1 VRGVRLKTVL
11 LIVLASAVSMQA
23 MGSLIGEFS
32 AMRPGRSFADG
43 WKLVTLPVVEPTQFE
58 LVDDGD
64 VPVVRAT
71 ATASAASLF
80 RSVTGDGVTSPLLM
94 WRWRVDRVVS
104 QGDVYTK
111 QGDDFAARIYVMFDY
126 PLDRLSWL
134 DQSKLKLA
142 RWLYG
147 DQVPAAALCY
157 VWGNQT
163 PLQVRTDNAYTDRV
177 KMFVLKNAASG
188 VGEWAIERRDVMA
201 DYRAAFG
208 EDPPPISGIAIA
220 ADTDQTGETVTAWFG
235 DISLLDAADEVAN
248 MSGAGSSV
256 R

>member
-1 VRGVRLKTVL
+1 MRGERLKFVVL
-11 LIVLASAVSMQA
+11 VVLASAVSTQA
-23 MGSLIGEFS
+23 MGTLIGGFS
-32 AMRPGRSFADG
+32 AMRPGQSFADG
-43 WKLVTLPVVEPTQFE
+43 WKLVTLPGVEPTQFD

-64 VPVVRAT
+64 APVVRAI
-71 ATASAASLF
+71 ATASAASLL
-80 RSVTGDGVTSPLLM
+80 RSVTGDGVENPVLT

-111 QGDDFAARIYVMFDY
+111 QGDDFAARVYVMFDY

-134 DQSKLKLA
+134 DQGKLKLA

-157 VWGNQT
+157 VWGNQA
-163 PLQVRTDNAYTDRV
+163 PLQARTDNAYTDRV
-177 KMFVLKNAASG
+177 KMFVLKNAASDI
-188 VGEWAIERRDVMA
+188 GEWAVERRDLTA

-208 EDPPPISGIAIA
+208 EDPPPISGVALA

-235 DISLLDAADEVAN
+235 DISLLDAADGVADT
-248 MSGAGSSV
+248 SGAGSSV